1 MLWRIELEWKKNIAN
16 EKKKQKKK
24 SVSILMEHDE
34 KNIFNPLAPER
45 SLYQGIVK
53 SRVTSF

>member
-1 MLWRIELEWKKNIAN
+1 MLWRIELEWKKKYC
-16 EKKKQKKK
+16 EWKKKQKKK

>member
-1 MLWRIELEWKKNIAN
+1 MKTKN
-16 EKKKQKKK
+16 KKQK